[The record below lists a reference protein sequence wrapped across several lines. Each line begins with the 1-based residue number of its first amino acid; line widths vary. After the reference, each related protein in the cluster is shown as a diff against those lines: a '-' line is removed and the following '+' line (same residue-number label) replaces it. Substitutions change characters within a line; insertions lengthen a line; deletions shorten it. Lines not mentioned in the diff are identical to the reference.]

1 MSKKNE
7 YTQHPA
13 VYITKDGAPSLHIFN
28 NFFKDYSLP
37 KWKKVIEKW
46 LEDQKKKSKTDAV
59 KMDSSETDESMSWTE
74 FQGEQRNH
82 EVEERF
88 YVVSGDHVEG
98 RNNDTARDGYYRSLG
113 KSIDWMIAD
122 DLKESSRSWF
132 YRFLNAIFRFG
143 KKDALKTF
151 DEVKDAV
158 LKAEIPTSDDMQTAY
173 KNLVKVIAY
182 LRSIGQIDQARDM
195 ARMLDVVAA
204 EVTLT
209 KNGYTKFITQKEVI
223 DFMLKAE
230 KGVMVD
236 FVRSYKGIIPPRAIV
251 EKNKVDELMVFDNY
265 VVMYYDP
272 DIAKFELIRREARE
286 AEERKR
292 RDPILFGMIQN
303 SDRLYY
309 VTDWTTEED
318 DLTLEKL
325 ETTIGRRASD
335 IRQMKLSGINAMH
348 DSLVKTMAEIEQGII
363 ISKT

>member
-37 KWKKVIEKW
+37 KWKIVIEKW
-46 LEDQKKKSKTDAV
+46 LEDKKKKR
-59 KMDSSETDESMSWTE
+59 DSDYTKPESGALDQSDEMTMTE
-74 FQGEQRNH
+74 FQGELRNR
-82 EVEERF
+82 EVEEHF

-113 KSIDWMIAD
+113 KSIDLMIAE

-158 LKAEIPTSDDMQTAY
+158 LKADIPTSDDMQTAY
-173 KNLVKVIAY
+173 KNLVKIIAY

-204 EVTLT
+204 EVTLI
-209 KNGYTKFITQKEVI
+209 KHGYTKFVTQKEII

-230 KGVMVD
+230 KGVMID

-272 DIAKFELIRREARE
+272 DIAKFELIRREAKE
-286 AEERKR
+286 AEKR

-348 DSLVKTMAEIEQGII
+348 DSLEKTMSELENNIVF
-363 ISKT
+363 SNR

>member
-1 MSKKNE
+1 
-7 YTQHPA
+7 
-13 VYITKDGAPSLHIFN
+13 
-28 NFFKDYSLP
+28 
-37 KWKKVIEKW
+37 
-46 LEDQKKKSKTDAV
+46 
-59 KMDSSETDESMSWTE
+59 
-74 FQGEQRNH
+74 
-82 EVEERF
+82 
-88 YVVSGDHVEG
+88 
-98 RNNDTARDGYYRSLG
+98 
-113 KSIDWMIAD
+113 
-122 DLKESSRSWF
+122 
-132 YRFLNAIFRFG
+132 
-143 KKDALKTF
+143 
-151 DEVKDAV
+151 
-158 LKAEIPTSDDMQTAY
+158 MQTAY

-204 EVTLT
+204 EVTLI
-209 KNGYTKFITQKEVI
+209 KHGYTKFVTQKEII

-230 KGVMVD
+230 KGVMID

-272 DIAKFELIRREARE
+272 DIAKFELIRRESKE

-348 DSLVKTMAEIEQGII
+348 DSLAKTMAELENNII
-363 ISKT
+363 FSNR